1 MDPPE
6 SWLSPRFPAKPSIN
20 FGNGM
25 YIGFGLACFIF
36 GSFIAFSLNSY
47 YWSQTDRLINS
58 GLAPSDTHFELFD
71 IANMISM
78 GTYLA
83 LAGVYALVYGSL
95 NQYSP
100 SLRLALERKDREARY
115 GTRLLTVGIL
125 LTAYFSLFFMQQ
137 LYSTSQS
144 WIATFYIGAILS
156 CLLLVAIGIT
166 LLASF
171 YSKSRKSAT
180 KV

>member
-1 MDPPE
+1 MRKCPTCGSPFSENDRVCGVCGTTLKMDPPE

-25 YIGFGLACFIF
+25 YMGFGLACFIF

-47 YWSQTDRLINS
+47 YWSQTARLINS

-95 NQYSP
+95 NQYKP
-100 SLRLALERKDREARY
+100 FIET
-115 GTRLLTVGIL
+115 G
-125 LTAYFSLFFMQQ
+125 
-137 LYSTSQS
+137 
-144 WIATFYIGAILS
+144 
-156 CLLLVAIGIT
+156 
-166 LLASF
+166 
-171 YSKSRKSAT
+171 SRK
-180 KV
+180 KRP